1 MKKKE
6 NNHKP
11 LILYEKYK
19 RDNHIVLNMEISV
32 PSKYKKFL
40 IGVFG
45 VIGNVIIFGI
55 LFTMIILSA
64 VGTIT
69 LTHPDL
75 KEIFIQIINV
85 I

>member
-1 MKKKE
+1 MRKKE
-6 NNHKP
+6 NLKP

-19 RDNHIVLNMEISV
+19 RDNHIVPDMETSV
-32 PSKYKKFL
+32 PSKYKKSL
-40 IGVFG
+40 FG
-45 VIGNVIIFGI
+45 LIGNVIIFGI
-55 LFTMIILSA
+55 LVTMIILSA